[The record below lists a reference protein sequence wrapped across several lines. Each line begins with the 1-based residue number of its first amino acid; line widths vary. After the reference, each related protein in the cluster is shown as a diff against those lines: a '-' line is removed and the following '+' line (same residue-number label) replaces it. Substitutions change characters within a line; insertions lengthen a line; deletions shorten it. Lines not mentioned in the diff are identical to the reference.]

1 MNNKPIIIGIGE
13 LLWDMLPSGKKV
25 GGAPIN
31 FAYHAARSG
40 AESYA
45 ISAVG
50 KDSLGN
56 EIMDEIDKVWINHII
71 EKVNYPTGTVLVE
84 LNDGIP
90 NYTIVE
96 SVAWDFIPLTEPM
109 RELAQKAD
117 AICFGTLAQRSE
129 VSRNTIRTI
138 LSLVSKQAY
147 RILDINI
154 RQHYY
159 SKEIITDSLRSCNVF
174 KINDDELNLLKAM
187 YEKQHLANEE
197 VCRWFLKKF
206 NLKFLILTAGAD
218 YSSIFTP
225 DNLSYIKTPKVKVV
239 DTVGAGD
246 SFTGAFIS
254 SILDGKTLAEAHQTA
269 VDRAAFVCTRAGAWV
284 SE

>member
-1 MNNKPIIIGIGE
+1 MNKKPVIIGIGE

-45 ISAVG
+45 ISAIG
-50 KDSLGN
+50 NDLLGN
-56 EIMDEIDKVWINHII
+56 EILQEINRVGINHII

-90 NYTIVE
+90 NYTIIE
-96 SVAWDFIPLTEPM
+96 SVAWNFIPLTEPM
-109 RELAQKAD
+109 RKLAQKAD

-159 SKEIITDSLRSCNVF
+159 SKKIITDSLRSCNVF

-187 YEKQHLANEE
+187 YEKQHLADEE
-197 VCRWFLKKF
+197 VCRWFLKEF

-225 DNLSYIKTPKVKVV
+225 DNSSYIKTPKVKVV

-254 SILDGKTLAEAHQTA
+254 SIIDGKSLFQAHQTA
-269 VDRAAFVCTRAGAWV
+269 VDRAAYVCTQAGAWV
-284 SE
+284 